1 MLNSQ
6 LMVIDFLEK
15 NYTYTCTYIYA
26 GDYNFQHLRSQIATR
41 LITCYNNYKSF
52 YFFWLI
58 YYMSV
63 IKYIHFF

>member
-26 GDYNFQHLRSQIATR
+26 GDYNFQHLRSQIGTR
-41 LITCYNNYKSF
+41 LVTCYNN
-52 YFFWLI
+52 
-58 YYMSV
+58 
-63 IKYIHFF
+63 